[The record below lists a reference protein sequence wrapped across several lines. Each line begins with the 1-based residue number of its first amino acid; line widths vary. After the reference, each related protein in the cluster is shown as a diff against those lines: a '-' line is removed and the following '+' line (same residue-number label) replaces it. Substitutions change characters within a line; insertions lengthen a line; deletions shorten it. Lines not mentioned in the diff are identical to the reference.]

1 MSFYR
6 ANLSKPFDSNVWKIR
21 YVVRTAVSRKD
32 MIMFTLISISVKSK
46 ISDFLHWVK
55 VKVY

>member
-6 ANLSKPFDSNVWKIR
+6 ASLSKPFDSNALKIR

-46 ISDFLHWVK
+46 ISDFLH
-55 VKVY
+55 